1 MPSGGLHPAKV
12 GFSLHLRTRPWHN
25 GSMHIPPSLTGG
37 SCIRTGVR
45 RRRARVGA
53 SLVELLVVLFIMGIM
68 MSMLLPALNGAR
80 NASQAK
86 VCENN
91 VRQLAMAMWRAI
103 DAKDRFPPPGEWT
116 FEILPYM
123 EQVPLHQM
131 MKVNK
136 DPDPKFPRPP
146 LLKCPMQD
154 EVASRVVDVDPSH
167 YVVVVDRLPSGE
179 VERGWD
185 IQDVPLP
192 FDETVPEPW
201 YAGPEVRYELQE
213 FYFSEKE
220 GPHPPDLYMTVNGLR
235 PQGR

>member
-1 MPSGGLHPAKV
+1 LQDHNKSVDLSSSFTGGL
-12 GFSLHLRTRPWHN
+12 
-25 GSMHIPPSLTGG
+25 GG
-37 SCIRTGVR
+37 RSDDRHRRVR
-45 RRRARVGA
+45 AAA

-80 NASQAK
+80 NAAQAK

-91 VRQLAMAMWRAI
+91 VRQLSLAMWRAI

-116 FEILPYM
+116 FELLPYM

-131 MKVNK
+131 MKENT

-154 EVASRVVDVDPSH
+154 EVASRVLDVEPSH
-167 YVVVVDRLPSGE
+167 YVLVVDRLPNGE

-201 YAGPEVRYELQE
+201 YSGPEIRYEVQE
-213 FYFSEKE
+213 FYFDEKR
-220 GPHPPDLYMTVNGLR
+220 GPHPPDLYMTLNGLR
-235 PQGR
+235 PRGQ